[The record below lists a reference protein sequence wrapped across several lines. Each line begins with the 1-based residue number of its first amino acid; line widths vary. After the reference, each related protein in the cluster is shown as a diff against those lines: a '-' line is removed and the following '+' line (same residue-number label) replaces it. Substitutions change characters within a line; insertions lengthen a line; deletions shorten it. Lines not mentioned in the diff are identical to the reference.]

1 MIAMGLWL
9 AMTMPAGACH
19 PIEDV
24 RILGKDL
31 AAADAAFAG
40 LAPGLFVGQAPAPGV
55 QRVMR
60 AVELTRIARAH
71 GLDAGSSAPLCFE
84 WPLAT
89 LEPGQ
94 IMAAMRRSPG
104 LASSKIELIEVD
116 RRPAPRGEIVFPV
129 AGLVQS
135 SAVDTVNGVVW
146 RGHVQYALNRKFPIW
161 AKVKISVVTKRIIAT
176 RLLRAG
182 DAIGVDDIR
191 MENYEGFSF
200 HSTAATRMEE
210 VVGQTPRR
218 AYHSGDVILRTLLDP
233 VKDVKKGD
241 TVEVKV
247 EDGNVTFRCEARAEA
262 AGRRGE
268 IIPVR
273 NLVSGKT
280 FRAKIEAPGKVTVSP
295 QSTAVKGSTE

>member
-9 AMTMPAGACH
+9 ALTMPAGACH

-31 AAADAAFAG
+31 AAADPAFAG
-40 LAPGLFVGQAPAPGV
+40 IAPGLFVGQAPAPGV

-60 AVELTRIARAH
+60 AVELAQIARAH

-84 WPLAT
+84 WRLAT
-89 LEPGQ
+89 MESGQ
-94 IMAAMRRSPG
+94 IVAAMRRSPG

-116 RRPAPRGEIVFPV
+116 RRPAPRGEIVFPA

-135 SAVDTVNGVVW
+135 SAVDAVNGIVW
-146 RGHVQYALNRKFPIW
+146 RGYVQYALNRKFPIW
-161 AKVKISVVTKRIIAT
+161 AKVKISVVTNRIIAT
-176 RLLRAG
+176 RSLRAG
-182 DAIGVDDIR
+182 DAIGADDVR

-210 VVGQTPRR
+210 VVG
-218 AYHSGDVILRTLLDP
+218 
-233 VKDVKKGD
+233 VKKGD

-273 NLVSGKT
+273 NPVSGKT
-280 FRAKIEAPGKVTVSP
+280 FRAKVEAPGKVTVSP
-295 QSTAVKGSTE
+295 QSNAMKGSSE